1 VNTLIALPVV
11 DKEQMEK
18 ASDIAEKKQ
27 LIGNAIYGAVQPIV
41 GDHAGKITGML
52 LDEKVVDLDKL
63 IVDQKYF
70 SDLVGE
76 AMRLL

>member
-1 VNTLIALPVV
+1 
-11 DKEQMEK
+11 M
-18 ASDIAEKKQ
+18 
-27 LIGNAIYGAVQPIV
+27 